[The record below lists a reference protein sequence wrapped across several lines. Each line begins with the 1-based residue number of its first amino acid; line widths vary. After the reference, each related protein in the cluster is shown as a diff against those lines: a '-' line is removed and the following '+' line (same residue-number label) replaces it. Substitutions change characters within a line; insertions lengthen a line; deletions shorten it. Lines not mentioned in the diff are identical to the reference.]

1 MARLLDGDDDAG
13 LVGDVEYD
21 GTDDRARRTSPPT
34 PTSPSSAP
42 ASAGSSSCA
51 PAILPILPTGEYYQV
66 WFVGPDDEP
75 GAPDRISAGTF
86 HPDPQGR
93 SDVRFA
99 AAVDPALYP
108 IVEITAEPGD
118 GDPLP
123 TGPVVLRAATI
134 GE

>member
-1 MARLLDGDDDAG
+1 M
-13 LVGDVEYD
+13 V
-21 GTDDRARRTSPPT
+21 RRCPT
-34 PTSPSSAP
+34 TR
-42 ASAGSSSCA
+42 
-51 PAILPILPTGEYYQV
+51 
-66 WFVGPDDEP
+66 P

-99 AAVDPALYP
+99 AAVDPELYP

-118 GDPLP
+118 GNPLA
-123 TGPVVLRAATI
+123 TGPVVLRATI